1 VKTTSFVLTVFVLL
15 FQPLYALPEPLTM
28 ALAGGG
34 LMGIAALVRRSV
46 RAHPAPVQ
54 AWRAREVMAE
64 AGRRL
69 AGHTSRVRRLARHV

>member
-28 ALAGGG
+28 ALAGSG
-34 LMGIAALVRRSV
+34 LMGIAALVRRSL
-46 RAHPAPVQ
+46 AHPAPVQ